1 MRQWIFQNQAVCS
14 TLYEMYSLILG
25 YEAVFIHAFI
35 GTIASLVFSIQQLQC
50 SRVFMDLW
58 ATLQDEADSSTK
70 N

>member
-1 MRQWIFQNQAVCS
+1 
-14 TLYEMYSLILG
+14 MYSLILG

-35 GTIASLVFSIQQLQC
+35 GTIAPLLFSIQQLQC